1 MATPPAVQH
10 PAAASVVELY
20 ELQFKI
26 GRRSLIEL
34 VNAYAELA
42 SVELSQVVAQ
52 NDWRAAVVHYL
63 SARALLADW
72 SAARQ

>member
-1 MATPPAVQH
+1 MVLPAPEGITLEAPSAT
-10 PAAASVVELY
+10 E
-20 ELQFKI
+20 I
-26 GRRSLIEL
+26 L

-52 NDWRAAVVHYL
+52 NGWRAAVVHYL